1 MLNKAILD
9 PEVSRFI
16 RENLKK
22 DLPSLIL
29 KGSPFEGL
37 SVQELAVQ
45 IKGLQVAEKKF
56 PELFHNQNII
66 YPPKLNLEQ
75 TSSETTAKYKASLV
89 SGDYGIDITGGLGID
104 TYYLSRNF
112 RQFDYCELNTELAAI
127 AEHNF
132 KVLGARNISVNSGD
146 GLAFLENSENTFDW
160 IYADPARRDDH
171 GGKVFKFEDCEPD
184 IPKNIDLI
192 FNKTDKVLLKSS
204 PIIDIS
210 AGIKEL
216 KFVTEIHVIAVK
228 NEVKELLWIL
238 KKDSIDN
245 PEIYTRN
252 FEKESLQQFS
262 GKVNEQEPEIEYSK
276 PLSYLYEPNA
286 AIMKSGL
293 FELVASKTD
302 TKKLHQ
308 HSHLYTSEELIEF
321 PGRNFKVIDIM
332 KYKPSDLKK
341 YFKKRNANV
350 TTRNFPE
357 SVENLRKKF
366 KIKEGGSDYIFFTT
380 GPDSDKIVIFCK
392 KV

>member
-22 DLPSLIL
+22 DLPTLIL

-75 TSSETTAKYKASLV
+75 TSSEATARYKASLV

-146 GLAFLENSENTFDW
+146 GLVFLKNSENTFDW

-332 KYKPSDLKK
+332 KYKPSYLKK

>member
-22 DLPSLIL
+22 DLPTLIL

-45 IKGLQVAEKKF
+45 IKGLQIAEKKF

-75 TSSETTAKYKASLV
+75 TSSEATARYKASLV

-332 KYKPSDLKK
+332 KYKPSYLKK